1 MRPTWK
7 GRGVRLEGDWFY
19 VILAVRYFDPILRKE
34 FAQMFLQR
42 WHPERDQ
49 LERILV
55 QQRDE
60 ILMDQGLKYPLTDSN
75 VI

>member
-1 MRPTWK
+1 
-7 GRGVRLEGDWFY
+7 VEGDWFY

-60 ILMDQGLKYPLTDSN
+60 ILKDQGLKYPLTDSN
-75 VI
+75 VIRQVWKK